1 MLENYISKKENNKIE
16 DTQKNKTKQ
25 FNFRTDLA
33 NERRDIYKKA
43 NSIENEINGIESTKE
58 EINENISVERVKKDL
73 KKLLSDYRY
82 EHSLRV
88 GETAEELARIYKVDE
103 EKAYLAGITHDI
115 AKEFTKEQNE
125 AIMKRNRQTID
136 KEENPRINH
145 AIVGAVYAKEKYHL
159 DDEITHAIFSHTVG
173 DIPMSILDKIVFVA
187 DKIEPGKNYPKIEE
201 ERQLAKE
208 NLDKAIILCMENNHK
223 KLKKEKKKVAPKSIE
238 VLSYLKKNS

>member
-1 MLENYISKKENNKIE
+1 M
-16 DTQKNKTKQ
+16 
-25 FNFRTDLA
+25 
-33 NERRDIYKKA
+33 NEL
-43 NSIENEINGIESTKE
+43 T
-58 EINENISVERVKKDL
+58 ERIKKDL
-73 KKLLSDYRY
+73 KELLSDYRY

-88 GETAEELARIYKVDE
+88 GETAKELARIYKVDE

-125 AIMKRNRQTID
+125 AIMKRNHQTID

-173 DIPMSILDKIVFVA
+173 DIPMSDLDKIVFVA
-187 DKIEPGKNYPKIEE
+187 DKIEPGKNYPGIEE
-201 ERQLAKE
+201 ERQLSKE
-208 NLDKAIILCMENNHK
+208 NLDKAIILCMENNQK
-223 KLKKEKKKVAPKSIE
+223 KLKKENKKIVPKSIE